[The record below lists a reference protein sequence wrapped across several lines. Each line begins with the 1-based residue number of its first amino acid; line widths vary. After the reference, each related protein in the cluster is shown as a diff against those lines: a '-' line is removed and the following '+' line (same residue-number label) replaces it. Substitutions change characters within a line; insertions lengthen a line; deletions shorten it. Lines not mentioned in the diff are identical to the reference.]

1 MSTAIRGER
10 ERAPEGKVWMGS
22 EEACGEGNRKRKRG
36 KKKKRKRENMRKIE
50 KKKKRRKNYF
60 IQFKSYITKHSTAA
74 EELQKVQQ
82 QIFNFYLTISSSIL
96 YICNRTSKFY
106 K

>member
-10 ERAPEGKVWMGS
+10 ERTPEGKVWMGS

-36 KKKKRKRENMRKIE
+36 KKKQKKRKHEKNRKN
-50 KKKKRRKNYF
+50 KKEKNYF

-74 EELQKVQQ
+74 EELQKSTTAN
-82 QIFNFYLTISSSIL
+82 I
-96 YICNRTSKFY
+96 
-106 K
+106 